1 MIRVL
6 VVTLL
11 QGGQLSHIRDD
22 TAAAFQLS
30 MLFSRALHTL
40 RCLLKRRKVLLLQS
54 SQPAKQQL
62 SH

>member
-1 MIRVL
+1 M
-6 VVTLL
+6 TLL

-30 MLFSRALHTL
+30 MLFSRVLHEL
-40 RCLLKRRKVLLLQS
+40 RCLLEWREVLLLQS
-54 SQPAKQQL
+54 NQPAKQQL

>member
-1 MIRVL
+1 MTRVL

-11 QGGQLSHIRDD
+11 QGGQLSRITDD

-30 MLFSRALHTL
+30 MLFSRALYKL

-54 SQPAKQQL
+54 N
-62 SH
+62 